1 MKTITKTIL
10 LAGLCV
16 MQGVVRAQETNT
28 TPDNKT
34 APATSNVVGPE
45 TAAPPAD
52 PAVTQP
58 AATPAEAATA
68 PAPVSAAAPA
78 TEPAPQATNAPSPSL
93 LLPNGEVGIRL
104 NFRDASLDR
113 VLNHLSE
120 AAGFIIVM
128 DAKPT
133 GKVDVWSNTP
143 ISKDEAV
150 NLLNSV
156 LNRNGYAAIRNGRTL
171 TIVNKDEA
179 KTRDI
184 PVKLGADPDDIPK
197 TDEIITQ
204 IMPIRYVEAAQLL
217 KDIQPL
223 VSASTTMTANEAG
236 NSIVITDTQANIH
249 RVAEIIKAIDTGAQS
264 ETEVRVF
271 RLKFADP
278 VEMASLLGSLFPDD
292 SRSGSS
298 QSPIRF
304 GGGGGRGGG
313 MAGMLGG
320 MFGGAGNSS
329 GGSNQRI
336 QKRARVLAVPDQR
349 TASVIVSAAKEL
361 MDQIGVMV
369 EQLDANPA
377 KKRNV
382 YVYSLENADVT
393 EVQQVLSDMFERN
406 STTSQRNNRNSQ
418 QNNALRN
425 RSTQNQMRGNTG
437 SGMNSSAFG
446 SSRGGG
452 TSGGF

>member
-10 LAGLCV
+10 LASLCA
-16 MQGVVRAQETNT
+16 MQGVARAQETNT
-28 TPDNKT
+28 IPDNKT
-34 APATSNVVGPE
+34 APATSNVAGPQ

-52 PAVTQP
+52 PAGTQP
-58 AATPAEAATA
+58 AAAPAEAATA
-68 PAPVSAAAPA
+68 PAPAI
-78 TEPAPQATNAPSPSL
+78 EPASQATNAPSPSI
-93 LLPNGEVGIRL
+93 LLPNGEMGIRM
-104 NFRDASLDR
+104 NFRNASLDM

-133 GKVDVWSNTP
+133 GKVDAWSNTP
-143 ISKDEAV
+143 ITKDEAV

-184 PVKLGADPDDIPK
+184 PVKLGADPDGIPK

-204 IMPIRYVEAAQLL
+204 IMPIRFVEAAQLL

-223 VSASTTMTANEAG
+223 VSSTTTMTANEAG

-278 VEMASLLGSLFPDD
+278 VEMAELLGNLFPDD
-292 SRSGSS
+292 SKSGSS

-313 MAGMLGG
+313 MAGMFGG
-320 MFGGAGNSS
+320 MFGGGGNNS

-361 MDQIGVMV
+361 MDQIGAMV

-377 KKRNV
+377 KKRKV

-418 QNNALRN
+418 QNNALQN

-437 SGMNSSAFG
+437 SGMNNSAFG

-452 TSGGF
+452 GSSGGF